1 MAVHKGSEQS
11 LKVAMKAKWGH
22 IAWAFA
28 LLFTLGL
35 VPFAA
40 QAQTPGPTP
49 TSMPAATPGLPSG
62 FADPS
67 FQRTWASTDLLI
79 NQGKIKRGYY
89 WGPSPGEVKQEQYVE
104 GQGGTRLV
112 QYFDKSRM
120 EINNPNGDK
129 NNPFY
134 VTNGLLTVE
143 LVTGKMQVGN
153 NAFVDRFPANIPL
166 ASDVDDANAPTYAS
180 FSGLLS
186 PVTDLSGQNAIT
198 VIDKAGNTDSD
209 PSFASDSGSKF
220 VHFEPSTG
228 HNIPA
233 VFWDFLNSQGPVVQN
248 NVVVHAQLSN
258 PWFYAAG
265 YPITEPYW
273 ARVKIEGKPNTP
285 VLVQLFQRR
294 VLTYVPSL
302 PAGFKVQVGNIGQHY
317 YDWRYKN
324 AGAGPGGTTPP
335 PSATPLPLPTF
346 GPTSLNVFAAASLR
360 ESFTEAGQKFKA
372 ANPNLT
378 SLQFNFQGSQQLV
391 AQLQQGAPGDVFAS
405 ADKTNM
411 DRAVQAGLINGAP
424 RELARNLL
432 TVVLPND
439 NPGNV
444 QTLQDLAKPGL
455 KISIADPSVPV
466 GNYTLQ
472 VLDKMAADPAYGNVY
487 RQRVL
492 DNVVSR
498 EDNVR
503 QVLTRVQLGE
513 VDAGIVYTTDAM
525 AANSGSGGSVQP
537 VQILQIP
544 ERYNVLAIYYIGAVK
559 GAAHPEAAQAWINY
573 ILSDEGQAL
582 LEKYGFTRAS
592 R

>member
-1 MAVHKGSEQS
+1 MLNRGRISWIV
-11 LKVAMKAKWGH
+11 
-22 IAWAFA
+22 A
-28 LLFTLGL
+28 LLFAIGL
-35 VPFAA
+35 VPFGVR
-40 QAQTPGPTP
+40 AQTPGPAPTGTP
-49 TSMPAATPGLPSG
+49 TTTPGLPSG
-62 FADPS
+62 FADPA
-67 FQRTWASTDLLI
+67 FQRTWERTDLLA

-89 WGPSPGEVKQEQYVE
+89 WGPAPGEVKQEQYAE
-104 GQGGTRLV
+104 GQGGARLV

-120 EINNPNGDK
+120 EINNPNADK

-143 LVTGKMQVGN
+143 LVTGRLQVGN
-153 NAFVDRFPANIPL
+153 NSFVDRSPANIPL
-166 ASDVDDANAPTYAS
+166 ASDADDANAPTYATFTNLVAS
-180 FSGLLS
+180 VS
-186 PVTDLSGQNAIT
+186 DLTGQSVIT

-233 VFWDFLNSQGPVVQN
+233 VFWDFLNSQGPVVQTG
-248 NVVVHAQLSN
+248 VVVHAQLSN

-285 VLVQLFQRR
+285 VLVQLYQRR

-302 PAGFKVQVGNIGQHY
+302 PVGFKVQVGNIGQHY

-324 AGAGPGGTTPP
+324 AGKPVPTATQPP
-335 PSATPLPLPTF
+335 VSSPTPLPTL
-346 GPTSLNVFAAASLR
+346 GPTGLSVFAAASLK
-360 ESFTEAGQKFKA
+360 ESFTEAGQKFKV
-372 ANPNLT
+372 ANPNVT
-378 SLQFNFQGSQQLV
+378 SVQFNFQGSQQLV

-405 ADKTNM
+405 ADKANM
-411 DRAVQAGLINGAP
+411 DRAVQAGLIDGAP
-424 RELARNLL
+424 RELVRNLL

-444 QTLQDLAKPGL
+444 QTLQDLARPGL
-455 KISIADPSVPV
+455 KISLADPSVPV
-466 GNYTLQ
+466 GNYSLQ
-472 VLDKMAADPAYGNVY
+472 VLDKLSADPIYGANY
-487 RQRVL
+487 RQKVL

-513 VDAGIVYTTDAM
+513 VDAGIVYVTDAM

-544 ERYNVLAIYYIGAVK
+544 EQYNVVAIYYIGAVK

-573 ILSDEGQAL
+573 MLSDEGQSL
-582 LEKYGFTRAS
+582 LEKYGFTRAN